1 MGKFRQ
7 LSAVFGPLIGVKILF
22 QSLPSAFLLFSSNV
36 V

>member
-7 LSAVFGPLIGVKILF
+7 LSAGFGPLIGVKILF
-22 QSLPSAFLLFSSNV
+22 SAFSTIFLDV